1 MSNLPTLKQGKPS
14 NAIRQQGR
22 DLLAQKGILDH
33 LSRIAMGEV
42 GEVVWTKAL
51 IPAETCVLR
60 VTDPDGGPL
69 EGISVRLLD
78 PEGTLVFEAD
88 TDEGGF
94 ADVERGGGH
103 RIYCETAVKDQVK
116 AIDTLLKYSIGAN
129 RDLTE
134 ADVRMRVSKTVEK
147 IAEILPEDEA
157 RRVLSAIEPFWTG

>member
-1 MSNLPTLKQGKPS
+1 MASNLPTLKQGKPS

-42 GEVVWTKAL
+42 GEIVYDKEGQ
-51 IPAETCVLR
+51 AE
-60 VTDPDGGPL
+60 
-69 EGISVRLLD
+69 
-78 PEGTLVFEAD
+78 
-88 TDEGGF
+88 
-94 ADVERGGGH
+94 
-103 RIYCETAVKDQVK
+103 YCATPIKDQVK